1 MIDAEGTTMELPIKL
16 GTYPMQTEFPCNHCA
31 NKLTKFIKKFT
42 YVLLIILHL
51 YIKFQD
57 QNHRNERVVRKIKF
71 LIDLISQIY
80 QKFLF
85 FSIAKL

>member
-1 MIDAEGTTMELPIKL
+1 MELPIKL

-31 NKLTKFIKKFT
+31 NELTKFIKKFT

-57 QNHRNERVVRKIKF
+57 QNHRSKRAVKKTKF
-71 LIDLISQIY
+71 LTDLISQTC

-85 FSIAKL
+85 FGIAKI

>member
-1 MIDAEGTTMELPIKL
+1 MELPIKL

-57 QNHRNERVVRKIKF
+57 QNHRNKRAVKKT
-71 LIDLISQIY
+71 ISDRSNLANLSEIS
-80 QKFLF
+80 LF
-85 FSIAKL
+85 WYS